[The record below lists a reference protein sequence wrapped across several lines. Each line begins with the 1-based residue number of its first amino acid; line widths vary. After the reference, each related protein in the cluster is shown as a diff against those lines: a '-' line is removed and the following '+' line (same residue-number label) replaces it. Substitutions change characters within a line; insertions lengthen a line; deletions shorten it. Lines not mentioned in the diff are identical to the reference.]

1 MTAVGDGDSRAAGLQ
16 VSHSQRTYGAAS
28 GAMFLATLYPH
39 LVRDLLLCSVA
50 VCQCNSTSPFLISN
64 AKLSCKLRSDGL
76 LSFLIHLAS
85 TNLSHSPR
93 FNLCSHFASYLQG
106 SSTQI
111 HHISRAKRSYPVL
124 HPDPP
129 IVYSGMRNKRMKF
142 HQTMVC
148 WFSFSVTLLH
158 ITLISN
164 ANWRCSP
171 RFTLGSR
178 FASYL
183 QRSSTQIH
191 CISRAKLSYKS
202 LPVPLFTL
210 GRATNG

>member
-1 MTAVGDGDSRAAGLQ
+1 MGMTVVGDGDSQAAGL
-16 VSHSQRTYGAAS
+16 SRARRTYGAVS
-28 GAMFLATLYPH
+28 GATFLAALYPH
-39 LVRDLLLCSVA
+39 LVCDLPLCSVA
-50 VCQCNSTSPFLISN
+50 VCRCNSTSPFLISN
-64 AKLSCKLRSDGL
+64 AKLSCKLRLDGL
-76 LSFLIHLAS
+76 SSSLIHLAS
-85 TNLSHSPR
+85 TNLSRSPR

-124 HPDPP
+124 HPDSP
-129 IVYSGMRNKRMKF
+129 IVHSGMHNKQMKF
-142 HQTMVC
+142 RQTMVC

-164 ANWRCSP
+164 ANWSRSP
-171 RFTLGSR
+171 RFTLSSR

-210 GRATNG
+210 GCATNG